1 MTLALL
7 VYLAGVITGLTKA
20 VALIFGATV
29 CIYTIYTI
37 GYLISNEHN
46 WKNRGKFYKWPI
58 AVILSSML
66 MTVVLPSERTMWMM
80 AGAYT
85 AQTVVES
92 NVGKQTVELIEL
104 KLQDEIAK
112 LKAKVQE

>member
-1 MTLALL
+1 MTLAIL
-7 VYLAGVITGLTKA
+7 VYLAGLITSLAHA
-20 VALIFGATV
+20 VGIIFIIT
-29 CIYTIYTI
+29 CIGYVLYTL
-37 GYLISNEHN
+37 GYLISNEHK
-46 WKNRGKFYKWPI
+46 WDRRGKFYKWPL
-58 AVILSSML
+58 AVILSAMFVKVL
-66 MTVVLPSERTMWMM
+66 LPSERTMWMM

>member
-1 MTLALL
+1 MTLAFL
-7 VYLAGVITGLTKA
+7 VYLAGLITSLAHAVGVIFVVTS
-20 VALIFGATV
+20 V
-29 CIYTIYTI
+29 IYLLYVI
-37 GYLISNEHN
+37 GYLISNERD
-46 WKNRGKFYKWPI
+46 WLNRGKFYKWPL
-58 AVILSSML
+58 AVILSAMFVKVL
-66 MTVVLPSERTMWMM
+66 LPSERTMWMM

-112 LKAKVQE
+112 LKTKVQK